1 MALKYEAKCKS
12 GTYTNRNGEEK
23 TNWVKIGA
31 VFETNNGLSMK
42 IDSIPV
48 VWDGWVSFFEPKPKE
63 EAASKPA
70 SNSIEDDAVPF

>member
-48 VWDGWVSFFEPKPKE
+48 VWDGWVSFFEPKPKDE
-63 EAASKPA
+63 SSKPA
-70 SNSIEDDAVPF
+70 SNVIEDDAVPF